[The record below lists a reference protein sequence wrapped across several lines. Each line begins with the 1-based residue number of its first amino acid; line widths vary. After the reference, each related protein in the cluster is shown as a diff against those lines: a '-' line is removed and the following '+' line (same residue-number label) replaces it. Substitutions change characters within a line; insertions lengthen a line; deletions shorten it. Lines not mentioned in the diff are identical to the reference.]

1 MHPIVDVAA
10 SSSFRVVSHSRS
22 IIELENQTACAGW
35 TGSRRLLSLFLRPD
49 VHNPDMTSKVV
60 LIFGMAIGLCTGSL
74 VAAACAQE
82 SKKAESPPPLGRMV
96 DLGGYKFHINCIGE
110 GRPTV
115 VLSIGG
121 GGFST
126 DWALVQSKV
135 QPSRAFA
142 PTIEAELR
150 GVISVQNLARWTRR
164 HLTFIA
170 S

>member
-1 MHPIVDVAA
+1 
-10 SSSFRVVSHSRS
+10 
-22 IIELENQTACAGW
+22 
-35 TGSRRLLSLFLRPD
+35 
-49 VHNPDMTSKVV
+49 
-60 LIFGMAIGLCTGSL
+60 MAIGLCTGSL

-82 SKKAESPPPLGRMV
+82 SKKAESRLPLGRMV

-110 GRPTV
+110 GRPTI

-142 PTIEAELR
+142 PTIVAELR